1 MLFGFSLRDKAQIWL
16 NDVKETEWSAISQA
30 FLEEFFPPTKTAEIR
45 HKLTTFTQEP
55 GESLREAWDRFKA
68 LQRSCPH
75 HNIEKWFLVQIFYHG
90 LQDETKNTVD
100 SASGGVFLDKEV
112 DAGYDFLANLAA
124 NHYSTTRTTSKKG
137 KIDVDAYALLSS
149 RVAALN
155 LKIDALKSPQS
166 GTPPMS
172 INDMSSVAPVTT
184 SYCEVCGIQ
193 GHFGHECSYSLQD
206 TTRMEQVNA
215 FQQRQPDDP
224 YSNSYNPGW
233 RNHPN
238 FSYRSNNA
246 QNPQSQQQWS
256 QPQFHPPQA
265 HVARPPF
272 PQGASHNA
280 PPGFNRPPHQ
290 GYQQQPPQSNAT
302 PEPNMSDLYKL
313 IANMQKTSEIAQKN
327 HDESIKELKNQN
339 RMLENQVAQ
348 LADTLSKRQ
357 PGKLP
362 GQSTSSQDHTRE
374 SACAIVLHSGTTY
387 DAPLV
392 PTDFIDIEKGRE
404 EARRTKERVK
414 EKAIDDS
421 RPFVPRLPFPHR
433 QYKSKGDHQSGEE
446 AHVEIKTVDVGVETP
461 GVEDEIEENKSG
473 KEKVT
478 DSPPF
483 APTLPFPH
491 RMQKA
496 KVDQQFGKFLAM
508 VKNLE
513 VTIPFIDL
521 ISQIPMYAKYLKE
534 LITKK
539 RDLGGVERV
548 ALTEECSAMLQNKSP
563 PKLKDPGSFSIPCHI
578 GALFIDKALCD
589 LGASVSVIPLSIY
602 KKLNMGELKY
612 FVVLDIEE
620 DNQIPI
626 ILGRPFLHTAGAVI
640 DVKKGR
646 LTLTVG
652 DDKVSFNLSHEMK
665 SPMQEVSYS
674 LIASNAKLPHS
685 YSRNFSNNA
694 LGLEEFAGDDD
705 PGDTVDASPIVGA
718 RSLVLDSTKF
728 KLNDQRL
735 KLYTE
740 KAFIGKLE
748 MAYLSNPPI
757 DA

>member
-1 MLFGFSLRDKAQIWL
+1 MD
-16 NDVKETEWSAISQA
+16 
-30 FLEEFFPPTKTAEIR
+30 
-45 HKLTTFTQEP
+45 
-55 GESLREAWDRFKA
+55 
-68 LQRSCPH
+68 
-75 HNIEKWFLVQIFYHG
+75 
-90 LQDETKNTVD
+90 VD
-100 SASGGVFLDKEV
+100 S
-112 DAGYDFLANLAA
+112 
-124 NHYSTTRTTSKKG
+124 H
-137 KIDVDAYALLSS
+137 ALLSS
-149 RVAALN
+149 QVASLN
-155 LKIDALKSPQS
+155 LKIDALKAPQS

-172 INDMSSVAPVTT
+172 INAMSSVAPVTT

-193 GHFGHECSYSLQD
+193 GHFGHECSYSPQD
-206 TTRMEQVNA
+206 TTRTEQVNA

-246 QNPQSQQQWS
+246 QNPQPQQQWS
-256 QPQFHPPQA
+256 QPQFHPPHA
-265 HVARPPF
+265 HVSRPPF
-272 PQGASHNA
+272 SQGASHNA

-313 IANMQKTSEIAQKN
+313 IVNMQKTSETSQKN

-362 GQSTSSQDHTRE
+362 GQSTPSQDHTRE
-374 SACAIVLHSGTTY
+374 SACAIILRSGTTY
-387 DAPLV
+387 DAPSV
-392 PTDFIDIEKGRE
+392 PTDFMDIKKGKE

-414 EKAIDDS
+414 EKS
-421 RPFVPRLPFPHR
+421 
-433 QYKSKGDHQSGEE
+433 SEE
-446 AHVEIKTVDVGVETP
+446 AYVERKTVDVGIETP
-461 GVEDEIEENKSG
+461 GVENEIEKKESS

-478 DSPPF
+478 YSPPF

-491 RMQKA
+491 RMQKT

-513 VTIPFIDL
+513 VTIPFTDL

-539 RDLGGVERV
+539 RDIGGVERV

-563 PKLKDPGSFSIPCHI
+563 PKLKDPDSFSIPCHI
-578 GALFIDKALCD
+578 GALFIDKCD

-602 KKLNMGELKY
+602 KKLNMGELKCTTITLQMDDHSIKY
-612 FVVLDIEE
+612 PLGVLEDVPVRVGKFYILVDFVVLDIAE
-620 DNQIPI
+620 DNQISI
-626 ILGRPFLHTAGAVI
+626 ILGRLFLHTTGEII
-640 DVKKGR
+640 DVKKGK
-646 LTLTVG
+646 LTLTVV
-652 DDKVSFNLSHEMK
+652 DDKVTFNLSHEMK
-665 SPMQEVSYS
+665 NPMQEVSCS
-674 LIASNAKLPHS
+674 LIASNVKFPHS
-685 YSRNFSNNA
+685 YSRNSSNNA
-694 LGLEEFAGDDD
+694 LGLKVFAGDDD
-705 PGDTVDASPIVGA
+705 PGDAVDVSPTVGA
-718 RSLVLDSTKF
+718 RSSVLDGTKF
-728 KLNDQRL
+728 KVNDQRL

-740 KAFIGKLE
+740 KAFIEKLE
-748 MAYLSNPPI
+748 TNYLSDPPI

>member
-1 MLFGFSLRDKAQIWL
+1 MLFGFSLRDKAQTWL
-16 NDVKETEWSAISQA
+16 NDVKQTEWSAISQA

-68 LQRSCPH
+68 LQRSC
-75 HNIEKWFLVQIFYHG
+75 
-90 LQDETKNTVD
+90 
-100 SASGGVFLDKEV
+100 
-112 DAGYDFLANLAA
+112 YDFLANVAA
-124 NHYSTTRTTSKKG
+124 NHYSTTRTTSKRG
-137 KIDVDAYALLSS
+137 KMDVDAYALLSS
-149 RVAALN
+149 QVAALN

-172 INDMSSVAPVTT
+172 INAMSSVAPVTT
-184 SYCEVCGIQ
+184 SYYEVCGIQ
-193 GHFGHECSYSLQD
+193 GYFGHECSYSPQD
-206 TTRMEQVNA
+206 TTQME
-215 FQQRQPDDP
+215 
-224 YSNSYNPGW
+224 
-233 RNHPN
+233 
-238 FSYRSNNA
+238 
-246 QNPQSQQQWS
+246 QQQWS
-256 QPQFHPPQA
+256 QPQFHPPHT

-272 PQGASHNA
+272 SQGASHNA

-290 GYQQQPPQSNAT
+290 GYQQQPPQINAT
-302 PEPNMSDLYKL
+302 LEPNMGDLYKL
-313 IANMQKTSEIAQKN
+313 IANMQKSSEISQKN
-327 HDESIKELKNQN
+327 HDESIKEFKNQN

-348 LADTLSKRQ
+348 FADTLSKRQ

-362 GQSTSSQDHTRE
+362 GQSTSSQGHTRE
-374 SACAIVLHSGTTY
+374 SACAIVLRSGTTY

-392 PTDFIDIEKGRE
+392 PTDFTDLEKGRE
-404 EARRTKERVK
+404 EARRKKERVK
-414 EKAIDDS
+414 EKAFDDS
-421 RPFVPRLPFPHR
+421 LPFVPRLPFPHR

-446 AHVEIKTVDVGVETP
+446 AYVDRKTVDVGVETP
-461 GVEDEIEENKSG
+461 GVENELEKKESG

-478 DSPPF
+478 NSPPF
-483 APTLPFPH
+483 APTLPYPH
-491 RMQKA
+491 RMQKT

-513 VTIPFIDL
+513 
-521 ISQIPMYAKYLKE
+521 E

-548 ALTEECSAMLQNKSP
+548 ALSEECSAMLQNKSP

-602 KKLNMGELKY
+602 KKLNMGELKCTTITLRMADHSIKY
-612 FVVLDIEE
+612 PLGVLEDVPVRVGKFYIPVDFVVLDIAE

-652 DDKVSFNLSHEMK
+652 DDNVSFNLSHEMK
-665 SPMQEVSYS
+665 SPMQEVSCS

-685 YSRNFSNNA
+685 YSRNSSTNA
-694 LGLEEFAGDDD
+694 LGLKEFAGDDD
-705 PGDTVDASPIVGA
+705 PGDAVDASPIVGA
-718 RSLVLDSTKF
+718 RSSVLDSTKF
-728 KLNDQRL
+728 KVNDQRL

-740 KAFIGKLE
+740 KAFIGNLE